1 MCFPEINST
10 PEIYFNQNLVIQYFS
25 SNRIIKVQTR
35 LSFRALA
42 ILGILEK
49 LGPNIL
55 VNLGCGT
62 GVTEKL
68 TPVEK
73 NFTIGLDVSYFMM
86 KIYSRRT
93 IMTES
98 ILLDIQ
104 ITFLPFRPQCI
115 DLCISVSCIQ
125 WLKILP
131 DSNASN
137 VIIFEE
143 KQFFDY
149 RCINNLCVMQFFPIS
164 KKILKKIL
172 KIFTNIKHKIFLI
185 IDKKNKETSKKYFIF
200 CRNYLK

>member
-1 MCFPEINST
+1 MCFPEINNT

-35 LSFRALA
+35 LSFRAFA
-42 ILGILEK
+42 ILGILDK

-68 TPVEK
+68 SAVEK
-73 NFTIGLDVSYFMM
+73 NLTIGLDVSYFMM
-86 KIYSRRT
+86 KIYSKRT
-93 IMTES
+93 VMTES

-104 ITFLPFRPQCI
+104 LTFLPFRPQCI
-115 DLCISVSCIQ
+115 DLCISVSCVQ
-125 WLKILP
+125 WLKFLP
-131 DSNASN
+131 NSNASN
-137 VIIFEE
+137 FIIFDQ
-143 KQFFDY
+143 KQLFDY

-172 KIFTNIKHKIFLI
+172 NIFKNIKNTSFLI